1 MYMDEKRNRV
11 LLRSG
16 ESIVEVDDMVKMI
29 LTDKIPNDTYC
40 IASEETELYEEKWG
54 EAIGRDIGDV
64 RPGVVADK
72 QDRKEDIDL
81 LLQRIVSSD
90 RYKEEYIDR
99 LDEEF
104 DFFIRTNNVRFVL
117 KCAELI
123 DRFKEEG
130 VVWGVGRGSCCASLM
145 LYVLE
150 VHDID
155 PVKFD
160 IPFSELSKEEQKMK
174 WEE

>member
-1 MYMDEKRNRV
+1 MYIDDKRNRI

-16 ESIVEVDDMVKMI
+16 ESIVGIDEMARMI
-29 LTDKIPNDTYC
+29 LADKIPDKTYC
-40 IASEETELYEEKWG
+40 VLSDDSRLYEEKWG
-54 EAIGRDIGDV
+54 GKIGKDV
-64 RPGVVADK
+64 DDVIPSVLADK
-72 QDRKEDIDL
+72 EDSKIHIDQL
-81 LLQRIVSSD
+81 VSRITKAN

-104 DFFIRTNNVRFVL
+104 DFFIRTNNIRFVL

-123 DRFKEEG
+123 DKFKEEG

-150 VHDID
+150 VHDIN
-155 PVKFD
+155 PITFD
-160 IPFSELSKEEQKMK
+160 IPFSELSKEGNKMR